1 MNHDPG
7 TPLSAARPSIWHQF
21 QQLPARR
28 KGLLAGLLSLIVVLI
43 VGALTYAYWY
53 QNPNRVVADGIM
65 QALNSR
71 SLTYTGVFA
80 SNSGNK
86 ITADFNGVADAQ
98 GGSVDMKL
106 HLSALNKKYTID
118 GSGLLSD
125 KGDLYF
131 KVKNIDELV
140 QNYRKSVPV
149 SSQGLFDQIVAKI
162 NDKWIKISSDD
173 LKSYSPEVAT
183 AQRCLTDAFKRMQ
196 TDETLRSEAVMAYK
210 QHPFIMIEK
219 TLGSK
224 NGSLGYLLTI
234 DSAKAKSFATAFRA
248 TALYKTLHA
257 CDKNLE
263 LKVGDLKA
271 DNQKNQNTNVE
282 LWVNN
287 WTHQI
292 TKVVVADKKNTTSLT
307 VMPSFNKP
315 VSVNAP
321 RESTTLDQLQKDV
334 QDLLVSAATARAQ

>member
-1 MNHDPG
+1 MW
-7 TPLSAARPSIWHQF
+7 RRF
-21 QQLPARR
+21 QQLPPRK
-28 KGLLAGLLSLIVVLI
+28 KGLLAGLIALIIVLI
-43 VGALTYAYWY
+43 IAALTYAYVY
-53 QNPNRVVADGIM
+53 QNPNKVVADGIM

-71 SLTYTGVFA
+71 SVTYTGTFVTT
-80 SNSGNK
+80 STNK
-86 ITADFNGVADAQ
+86 ITADFNGSADSR
-98 GGSVDMKL
+98 GGSLDMKV
-106 HLSALNKKYTID
+106 HLNALNRKYTID

-140 QNYRKSVPV
+140 QNYRKSVPQ

-196 TDETLRSEAVMAYK
+196 SDETLRSEAVMAYK
-210 QHPFIMIEK
+210 QHPFIVIEK

-224 NGSLGYLLTI
+224 DGSLGYLLSI

-263 LKVGDLKA
+263 LKVDDLKS
-271 DNQKNQNTNVE
+271 DRPLNQNVNVE

-292 TKVVVADKKNTTSLT
+292 TKVVVADKKNTTSLS
-307 VMPSFNKP
+307 VLPSFNKP
-315 VSVNAP
+315 VSVAAP
-321 RESTTLDQLQKDV
+321 RESTTLEQLQKDV
-334 QDLLVSAATARAQ
+334 QKLLVSAVSAPAQ

>member
-7 TPLSAARPSIWHQF
+7 TPLKTSRPSMWHRF
-21 QQLPARR
+21 QQLPPRK
-28 KGLLAGLLSLIVVLI
+28 KGLFAGLIALIIVLI
-43 VGALTYAYWY
+43 IAALTYAYVY
-53 QNPNRVVADGIM
+53 QNPNKVLADGIM
-65 QALNSR
+65 QALSSR
-71 SLTYTGVFA
+71 SVTYTGTFVTTSA
-80 SNSGNK
+80 NK
-86 ITADFNGVADAQ
+86 ITADFNGSADSR
-98 GGSVDMKL
+98 GGSLDMKV
-106 HLSALNKKYTID
+106 HLNALNRKYTID

-140 QNYRKSVPV
+140 QNYRKSVPQ

-196 TDETLRSEAVMAYK
+196 SDETLRSEAVMAYK
-210 QHPFIMIEK
+210 QHPFIIIEK

-224 NGSLGYLLTI
+224 DGSLGYLLSI

-263 LKVGDLKA
+263 LKVDDLKS
-271 DNQKNQNTNVE
+271 DRPLNQNVNVE

-292 TKVVVADKKNTTSLT
+292 TKVVVADKKNTTSLS
-307 VMPSFNKP
+307 VLPSFNKP
-315 VSVNAP
+315 VSVAAP
-321 RESTTLDQLQKDV
+321 RESTTLEQLQKDV
-334 QDLLVSAATARAQ
+334 QELLVSAVSAPAQ

>member
-7 TPLSAARPSIWHQF
+7 TLRNSSRPSMWRRF
-21 QQLPARR
+21 QQLPARKR
-28 KGLLAGLLSLIVVLI
+28 GIFAGLIALIIVLI
-43 VGALTYAYWY
+43 AAALTYAYVY
-53 QNPNRVVADGIM
+53 QNPTKVVSDGIM

-71 SLTYTGVFA
+71 SVVYMGTFT
-80 SNSGNK
+80 NTSGNK
-86 ITADFNGVADAQ
+86 ITVDFNGGADTQ

-106 HLSALNKKYTID
+106 NLTALNKKYTID

-131 KVKNIDELV
+131 KIKNIDELV
-140 QNYRKSVPV
+140 QNYRKSVPAA
-149 SSQGLFDQIVAKI
+149 SQGLFDQILAKI

-196 TDETLRSEAVMAYK
+196 SDETLRSEAVMAYK
-210 QHPFIMIEK
+210 QHPFIVIEK

-224 NGSLGYLLTI
+224 DGSLGYLLSI

-263 LKVGDLKA
+263 LKVDDLKS
-271 DNQKNQNTNVE
+271 DRPLNQNVNVE

-292 TKVVVADKKNTTSLT
+292 TKVVVADKKNTTSLS
-307 VMPSFNKP
+307 VLLSFNKSA
-315 VSVNAP
+315 SVAAP
-321 RESTTLDQLQKDV
+321 RESTTLEQLQKDV
-334 QDLLVSAATARAQ
+334 QELLVSAVSAPVQ